1 MFEDLPALH
10 DPNDGRLK
18 IHLAIFVDGLMRL
31 FHFLRRLALD
41 GAGDAELGAFVAVSE
56 ITKKKRLLRCLYYV
70 CLMMEASY
78 IYKVFNLD
86 VL

>member
-18 IHLAIFVDGLMRL
+18 IHFAIFVDGLMRL

-56 ITKKKRLLRCLYYV
+56 IKEEKIIAML
-70 CLMMEASY
+70 
-78 IYKVFNLD
+78 
-86 VL
+86 VLCMLNDGGFLHF